1 MKYRRVP
8 GTDID
13 LSELSLGTGDNAGLF
28 VWGNFDDL
36 TKSVARAFEEGINH
50 FDTSPEYGR
59 GRAEANLGS
68 VLRALKPR
76 NAYVTTKVEI
86 FDEHKQNVAKR
97 VVQTVEDSLIRL
109 GLDAVHFVQIHNP
122 PGTLYAE
129 AMGPRRRWA
138 TLEMD
143 DYLGPNGALE
153 GLVRLQKAGKV
164 LHIGLSCEFADNR
177 LTRQLLETGLLRWI
191 NIRYNLTNPTAGV
204 DGLNALQVDQRYDG
218 IISAARANRVGT
230 GIIRPLAGGTLSDA
244 SVASEFG
251 VRHPLAGG
259 DFSTNPAFREMMRA
273 EVARARNF
281 RFLAEETGDT
291 LAVAAYRFILM
302 HEGVTSII
310 TGVSD
315 DRQLDEALEAVKKG
329 PLDSALLKKFLP
341 LWQSNLG
348 TPAAQK

>member
-28 VWGNFDDL
+28 VWGKFADL
-36 TKSVARAFEEGINH
+36 TRSVARAFEEGINH

-59 GRAEANLGS
+59 GRAESNLGS
-68 VLRALKPR
+68 VLRELKPK

-86 FDEHKQNVAKR
+86 FDEHKPNVAKR
-97 VVQTVEDSLIRL
+97 VVQTVEDSLVRL

-138 TLEMD
+138 TLEMQ

-153 GLVRLQKAGKV
+153 GLARLQKAGKV
-164 LHIGLSCEFADNR
+164 LHIGLSCEFADNC

-204 DGLNALQVDQRYDG
+204 DGLESLEVDQRYDG
-218 IISAARANRVGT
+218 IFGAARANHVGT

-273 EVARARNF
+273 EVARARKF

-302 HEGVTSII
+302 HEGVTSIL

-315 DRQLDEALEAVKKG
+315 ERQLDEALEAVRKG
-329 PLDSALLKKFLP
+329 PLEAEFMQKFMP

-348 TPAAQK
+348 TAPVRK